1 MRRIPGRRPVPGGR
15 RGRGLAAVCC
25 ALGAG
30 LIALTPSVAASAT
43 SPVGPA
49 DPGGATGAAGATSVA
64 GVAGAA
70 GVTETAEPGG
80 TGTAPAAADG
90 ASPGSNRTARE
101 TGPRSPGRAD
111 LAVRWEPVD
120 TPASGSASASAG
132 PGGVSAGPVPGPGTA
147 AGTIRPGTTGTEPGA
162 QPEADVTVTDPGAD
176 VTVTGPGGS
185 AAAGAPG
192 ARSEATD
199 QGGTPE
205 TAATES
211 TPYTYRVSV
220 ENHGPSQAVDV
231 VVTDRLPDSLVFVSS
246 SDGCTADGQNI
257 TCGPL
262 ATLDVGETH
271 TWLLTVRPADDYT
284 GDGSDITNVAVVSSD
299 TEDPDEENNTATHTG
314 VPVTPGTGRAD
325 LALTKTSVLPPG
337 RTDTVLPGDRF
348 TYRITVRNNGPAT
361 AVGVRVTDALPAVLA
376 FESSPDGCEPSPD
389 DDRTVL
395 CPVLDRLPAGESV
408 TYELLVRVR
417 EDAELRG
424 GGGGGG
430 GDHHGGG
437 GDHGGDD
444 PAHQHR
450 RCEIENTAYVTAVT
464 RDPVPGNNNNRPG
477 TTGPGGGPLYLEHPD
492 DNGPQNPHEP
502 HHPHHPQEPN
512 QPHEPQEPHKPHKPH
527 QLAQTG
533 REIPGWLP
541 WSAGLTLA
549 TGGAL
554 VLLSRRQLR
563 APGPSGTPEEGPR
576 P

>member
-1 MRRIPGRRPVPGGR
+1 MRRIPGRRPVPGARRG

-30 LIALTPSVAASAT
+30 LIALAPPVGASAGSAAS
-43 SPVGPA
+43 GA
-49 DPGGATGAAGATSVA
+49 DP
-64 GVAGAA
+64 AGAA
-70 GVTETAEPGG
+70 ESAEPGG
-80 TGTAPAAADG
+80 TEQSGAGTDGAGQSGRGVSSGGGTAPGADGRAGTVTPAAPGDG
-90 ASPGSNRTARE
+90 ASPGADGTARG
-101 TGPRSPGRAD
+101 TRPLSPARAD
-111 LAVRWEPVD
+111 LAVSWEPVG
-120 TPASGSASASAG
+120 SGPASASAG
-132 PGGVSAGPVPGPGTA
+132 TGTGTGTGTDTSAAGPGPGP
-147 AGTIRPGTTGTEPGA
+147 GPGPEPRPGPG
-162 QPEADVTVTDPGAD
+162 PGPD

-199 QGGTPE
+199 QGGAPE

-220 ENHGPSQAVDV
+220 VNHGPSQAVDV

-246 SDGCTADGQNI
+246 SDGCTAEGRNI

-262 ATLDVGETH
+262 ATLDVGETR

-284 GDGSDITNVAVVSSD
+284 GDGSDITNVAVVSSG

-314 VPVTPGTGRAD
+314 VPVPPDTGRAD

-376 FESSPDGCEPSPD
+376 FESSPDGCAPSPD

-395 CPVLDRLPAGESV
+395 CPVLDRLPAGESAS
-408 TYELLVRVR
+408 YELLVRVR
-417 EDAELRG
+417 EDADLRG

-430 GDHHGGG
+430 GDHGG
-437 GDHGGDD
+437 GGDD

-477 TTGPGGGPLYLEHPD
+477 TTGPDGGPLYLEHPD
-492 DNGPQNPHEP
+492 DNGPQNPHE
-502 HHPHHPQEPN
+502 PHHPQEPN

-533 REIPGWLP
+533 REVPGWLP